1 MKNLVLRKI
10 GFGIVATL
18 VLLFVLPAI
27 LRLLI
32 VAAIAVM
39 AFRLFGAAY
48 RYKQQYRRFEMAAY
62 SGNWKPLQ
70 QPHFTQSAHTW
81 QEPVQTIKIG

>member
-1 MKNLVLRKI
+1 MKNSVLRKI
-10 GFGIVATL
+10 GFGTVATL

-32 VAAIAVM
+32 VAAITVM
-39 AFRLFGAAY
+39 VFRLFGAAY
-48 RYKQQYRRFEMAAY
+48 QYKQHYRHFERAAY
-62 SGNWKPLQ
+62 SGNWQPLQ
-70 QPHFTQSAHTW
+70 HPNFTQSAHTW

>member
-1 MKNLVLRKI
+1 MRNSVLRKI

-39 AFRLFGAAY
+39 VFRIFGAAY
-48 RYKQQYRRFEMAAY
+48 LYKQRYRQFERAAY
-62 SGNWKPLQ
+62 SGNWQPLQ
-70 QPHFTQSAHTW
+70 PPNFTQPAHTW

>member
-1 MKNLVLRKI
+1 MKNSVLRKI
-10 GFGIVATL
+10 GFGIVAIL

-39 AFRLFGAAY
+39 VLRLFRAAY
-48 RYKQQYRRFEMAAY
+48 LYKQQYRQFEMAAY
-62 SGNWKPLQ
+62 SGNWQPLQ
-70 QPHFTQSAHTW
+70 HPNFTKSAHTW